1 MRISDLIAEA
11 GPTSYV
17 PASPGSPI
25 VVPTPLTPPAT
36 PTPSPSAPAPTPSG
50 PDPDKRAE
58 RRSKVERGRKI
69 QRKIQSGK
77 NYLIDLIQERR
88 NEPAYNKLGRASFLK
103 LGGATTRILRLIGYA
118 DLATGYW
125 TDIAIVEK
133 ELARQ
138 VAAGEITKEQ
148 ANEDY
153 NETRKQLLATI
164 VTIIAASS
172 FIKYAL
178 RTAMGL
184 RWLVRALGLVETAAT
199 GGLGIGLLIASEI
212 AMTYFMNWAT
222 SDEGKKTI
230 AEIITYPIIGDIK
243 ASDAIGFLATAPID
257 KVKSLFSTWTK
268 SDAKPNKP
276 GDPAKPDQGQ
286 GTQPADGKWKPN
298 GPKPD
303 PAKPGEPGSYSQF
316 ATDPELK
323 KALQAAGL

>member
-1 MRISDLIAEA
+1 
-11 GPTSYV
+11 
-17 PASPGSPI
+17 
-25 VVPTPLTPPAT
+25 
-36 PTPSPSAPAPTPSG
+36 
-50 PDPDKRAE
+50 
-58 RRSKVERGRKI
+58 
-69 QRKIQSGK
+69 
-77 NYLIDLIQERR
+77 
-88 NEPAYNKLGRASFLK
+88 
-103 LGGATTRILRLIGYA
+103 
-118 DLATGYW
+118 
-125 TDIAIVEK
+125 
-133 ELARQ
+133 
-138 VAAGEITKEQ
+138 
-148 ANEDY
+148 
-153 NETRKQLLATI
+153 
-164 VTIIAASS
+164 
-172 FIKYAL
+172 
-178 RTAMGL
+178 MGL
-184 RWLVRALGLVETAAT
+184 RWLVRAFGLVETAAT

-212 AMTYFMNWAT
+212 AMTYFMTWAT

>member
-25 VVPTPLTPPAT
+25 VVPTPLTPPPTT
-36 PTPSPSAPAPTPSG
+36 PAPSPTTPAPKPSG

-58 RRSKVERGRKI
+58 RLRKVKNL
-69 QRKIQSGK
+69 KGK
-77 NYLIDLIQERR
+77 SNLWDIIKNRR
-88 NEPAYNKLGRASFLK
+88 NEPAYNDLGRKSAIKK
-103 LGGATTRILRLIGYA
+103 LGGAMRIMRLIGYA
-118 DLATGYW
+118 DLVYGYW
-125 TDIAIVEK
+125 TDIAIVEQ

-138 VAAGEITKEQ
+138 VSAGEITKEQ

-172 FIKYAL
+172 FIKHAL

-184 RWLVRALGLVETAAT
+184 RWLIRAFGLVETAAT

-212 AMTYFMNWAT
+212 AMTAFMSWAT

-257 KVKSLFSTWTK
+257 KVKSLFSKWTK

-286 GTQPADGKWKPN
+286 GTQPADGKWKPD